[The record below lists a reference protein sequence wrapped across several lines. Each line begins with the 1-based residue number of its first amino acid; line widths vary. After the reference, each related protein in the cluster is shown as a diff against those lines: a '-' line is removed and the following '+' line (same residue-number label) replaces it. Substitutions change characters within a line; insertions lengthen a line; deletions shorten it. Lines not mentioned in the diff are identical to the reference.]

1 MCPLFCP
8 SSLLFSSLKN
18 NSRSLDYGYTDT
30 LIISPE
36 HGVDV
41 HEHSKV
47 CEMLTLAPG
56 PVLASLQ
63 GHTPRAVPRPE
74 HGEQVLR
81 GHVTVTMIQRKEIR
95 SKKQREQRE
104 RELLKRAEKLELDK
118 LTLAFLRPNDKV

>member
-1 MCPLFCP
+1 MRDRCVHCSVL
-8 SSLLFSSLKN
+8 LLFYSPHLKTVHDL
-18 NSRSLDYGYTDT
+18 SIMAT

-63 GHTPRAVPRPE
+63 GHTPRAAPRPE

-81 GHVTVTMIQRKEIR
+81 GHVTVIQREEIR
-95 SKKQREQRE
+95 ERAKRAEKE
-104 RELLKRAEKLELDK
+104 RELLKRADK
-118 LTLAFLRPNDKV
+118 T

>member
-1 MCPLFCP
+1 MRDRCVHCSVL
-8 SSLLFSSLKN
+8 LLFYSPHLKTIHDL
-18 NSRSLDYGYTDT
+18 SIMAT

-95 SKKQREQRE
+95 SNKTKYFRLRLTDEVISE
-104 RELLKRAEKLELDK
+104 RPRRD
-118 LTLAFLRPNDKV
+118 LRD